1 LTLLAATFKVAA
13 VSRSMKSVC
22 AKGYWSEMRLEV
34 LFFFSSYLTNWK
46 TVMP

>member
-1 LTLLAATFKVAA
+1 MTLLAATFKVAA
-13 VSRSMKSVC
+13 VRRRRKSVC

-34 LFFFSSYLTNWK
+34 LFFFSSCLTNWK